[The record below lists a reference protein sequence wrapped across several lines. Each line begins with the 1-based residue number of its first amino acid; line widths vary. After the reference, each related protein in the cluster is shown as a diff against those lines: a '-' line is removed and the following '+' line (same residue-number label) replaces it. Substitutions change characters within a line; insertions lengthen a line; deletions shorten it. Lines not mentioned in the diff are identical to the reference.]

1 MLGII
6 PSHTTILTPRNC
18 RWGKVVVWGGGSVRG
33 GGRGVRIGGR
43 FIGMDFLALNVLVSL
58 DISSVMTGARGW
70 QLERFDCEGEVLV
83 VRVVHQEP
91 VINGLLYTL
100 SIIAGRYQ
108 WTGLSRGIT
117 LLYPGGLGE
126 GLVVSLDTV
135 HYDSPFSSC
144 VHCS

>member
-1 MLGII
+1 M
-6 PSHTTILTPRNC
+6 
-18 RWGKVVVWGGGSVRG
+18 
-33 GGRGVRIGGR
+33 RIGGR
-43 FIGMDFLALNVLVSL
+43 FIGMDFLALYVLVSL
-58 DISSVMTGARGW
+58 DISSVMTGTRGW
-70 QLERFDCEGEVLV
+70 QLERFDSEGEVLV

-108 WTGLSRGIT
+108 WTGLSPSIT
-117 LLYPGGLGE
+117 LLHPGRLGE

-135 HYDSPFSSC
+135 HYNSPFSSC